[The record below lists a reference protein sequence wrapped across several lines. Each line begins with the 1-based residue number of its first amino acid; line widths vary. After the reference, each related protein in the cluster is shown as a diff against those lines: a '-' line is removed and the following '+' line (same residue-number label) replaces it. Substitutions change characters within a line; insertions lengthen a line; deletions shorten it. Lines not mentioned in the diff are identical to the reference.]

1 MQHFLSTIALLV
13 ALCHLAQAAS
23 KLGSAF
29 PCHSPGFPRCSWTR
43 DGRMSLGLA
52 FPKGDK
58 YYCEEDHGWCC
69 PTNTRKYDI
78 HKAEFDHI
86 GFGTRDL
93 TIAKSHVL

>member
-1 MQHFLSTIALLV
+1 
-13 ALCHLAQAAS
+13 
-23 KLGSAF
+23 
-29 PCHSPGFPRCSWTR
+29 
-43 DGRMSLGLA
+43 MSLGLA